1 MFGGID
7 GREGATYNETTIKGG
22 GQVIDENGREV
33 GGYGLLSRYR
43 GELMGLAMLYVMLF
57 HAYELNVAFLPFKL
71 FRSMGFAGVDLFLVL
86 SGMGICCSLTRR
98 EQESYG
104 RYLGRR
110 VRRVVAPSCL
120 GWWV

>member
-43 GELMGLAMLYVMLF
+43 GELMGIAMLYVMLF
-57 HAYELNVAFLPFKL
+57 HADRK
-71 FRSMGFAGVDLFLVL
+71 S
-86 SGMGICCSLTRR
+86 
-98 EQESYG
+98 
-104 RYLGRR
+104 
-110 VRRVVAPSCL
+110 VV
-120 GWWV
+120 